1 MAIYL
6 GNQTISDL
14 ERRTGYVFSD
24 EDRKWLESHR
34 QDKADV
40 EYNSDKFH
48 IFERFLMPTAKM
60 PLQKVCSVAAFEWE
74 NTDGYVP

>member
-34 QDKADV
+34 QDLAEIDF
-40 EYNSDKFH
+40 ESDN
-48 IFERFLMPTAKM
+48 ILINIIG
-60 PLQKVCSVAAFEWE
+60 L
-74 NTDGYVP
+74 